1 MTAVSSDRRVRVRR
15 QRSVTEMLLSI
26 VLALEAFLVFF
37 VTLSVYGL
45 DILEPAVAFGGG
57 AALVVLLLICGRL
70 VRYPA
75 GWVFGSLLQ
84 LVILATGLL
93 IPLMWAVGALFAGI
107 WIFCYIRGRSI
118 DHQKAAFVAQQEG
131 DNA

>member
-1 MTAVSSDRRVRVRR
+1 MTAVASDRPVRVRR

-57 AALVVLLLICGRL
+57 AALVVLLLIGGRL

-118 DHQKAAFVAQQEG
+118 DHQKAAVVAQQEG

>member
-1 MTAVSSDRRVRVRR
+1 MTAVASDRPVRVRR

-57 AALVVLLLICGRL
+57 AALVVLLIIGGRL

>member
-1 MTAVSSDRRVRVRR
+1 MTAVASDRPVRVRR

-57 AALVVLLLICGRL
+57 AALVVLLLIAGRL

-118 DHQKAAFVAQQEG
+118 DHQKAAVVAQQEG

>member
-57 AALVVLLLICGRL
+57 AALVVLLLIGGRL

>member
-1 MTAVSSDRRVRVRR
+1 VTAVASDRPVRVRR

-57 AALVVLLLICGRL
+57 AALVVLLIIGGRL

-118 DHQKAAFVAQQEG
+118 DHQKAAVVAQQEG